1 VNKQLVDTL
10 NTLNNLSKLRNIW
23 LRSPDERMR
32 SWREFRL
39 ELQESYNACN
49 SESLLSSLDAI
60 NTWWSFAPSVNMSID
75 PYSSDNWPTVW
86 EIIADGK
93 VCNYSRGLAM
103 AYNSHYLDPDLKVT
117 AARVI
122 DGRSNDEYFVAV
134 ANDIV
139 LNAPAGRAVNLKDVD
154 YIKTQ
159 EQWEMREYLRRTRN

>member
-1 VNKQLVDTL
+1 
-10 NTLNNLSKLRNIW
+10 
-23 LRSPDERMR
+23 
-32 SWREFRL
+32 
-39 ELQESYNACN
+39 
-49 SESLLSSLDAI
+49 
-60 NTWWSFAPSVNMSID
+60 
-75 PYSSDNWPTVW
+75 VW

-159 EQWEMREYLRRTRN
+159 EQWEMREYLQRTRN